1 MATLG
6 QPRWL
11 HDSNEVGYNKQ
22 NLWVAPTNEKVIK
35 RTTIGV
41 DRGVAR
47 HLVFKA
53 TFQVPCRCSYCSL
66 QTREMTTVIILR
78 TLSGY
83 FMDCLLSRFLE
94 HEVFVL

>member
-6 QPRWL
+6 QPSWL

-35 RTTIGV
+35 RTTIGE

-66 QTREMTTVIILR
+66 QTCEMTTVIILR

-83 FMDCLLSRFLE
+83 FMDCLLSCFLE
-94 HEVFVL
+94 HKVFAL